1 MTYRD
6 RIVLGAKRI
15 ASHGTL
21 VATVMALTAIWVVM
35 FALHRSVLDTSLLM
49 RWRASSPNVARL
61 AEAVTKLGFWNVS
74 QVVMVGVI
82 LLLLSL
88 RRLVPAA
95 LFPALVYSGHA
106 AVRLQKVM
114 IGYSRPNPHLWLT
127 RVNAATFTA
136 GRHAFPSGHAA
147 VSMCV
152 YFGASLLLTRLGAHW
167 RWLIVAS
174 LILSLIIGVSR
185 LVLAVHWTS
194 DVVGGW
200 AFGAL
205 WALLWALLIL
215 AIEVRADARR
225 MTATRRLMENRTR

>member
-1 MTYRD
+1 MTYPD
-6 RIVLGAKRI
+6 RIVLSAKRI
-15 ASHGTL
+15 ASNGTL
-21 VATVMALTAIWVVM
+21 VATVIALTAIWLVM

-49 RWRASSPNVARL
+49 HWRASSPNVARL

-74 QVVMVGVI
+74 QVMTVGVVF
-82 LLLLSL
+82 LLLSL
-88 RRLVPAA
+88 RRPVPAA

-106 AVRLQKVM
+106 AVRFQKLR
-114 IGYSRPNPHLWLT
+114 IGYSRPDPHLWLT
-127 RVNAATFTA
+127 RVNSATFTA

-152 YFGASLLLTRLGAHW
+152 YFGASLLLTRLGARW
-167 RWLIVAS
+167 RWLILAS
-174 LILSLIIGVSR
+174 LTLSMIIGVSR

-205 WALLWALLIL
+205 WALIWAALIL
-215 AIEVRADARR
+215 AIEVRVDSRR
-225 MTATRRLMENRTR
+225 MTAMSREG